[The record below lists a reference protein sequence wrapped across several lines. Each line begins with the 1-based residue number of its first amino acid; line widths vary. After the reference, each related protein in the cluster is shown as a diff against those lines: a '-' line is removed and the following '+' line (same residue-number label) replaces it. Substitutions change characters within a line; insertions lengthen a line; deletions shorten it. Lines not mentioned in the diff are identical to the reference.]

1 MRRTLSLAAVAA
13 VTLALLVAGGPSA
26 SATTN
31 DPLRSQQW
39 GLDRISVEQAWASSR
54 GTGALVAVVDTGVDL
69 GHPDL
74 AAHIVDRGAD
84 FVDAKDTDG
93 AQDQNGHGTHVAG
106 IIAAVTGN
114 GTGVAGV
121 APDARI
127 LPVRVL
133 DADGSGTT
141 DQIAAGVRYAAD
153 RGADVIN
160 LSLGVTSGVGSAAK
174 VIGALDTVYDAF
186 AYASAKGAVIAFA
199 AGNDS
204 YPLCAEPAAAP
215 GVICVGATD
224 RNDLPAFYSNHD
236 ATTLANYVVAPGGQA
251 TFCEESII
259 STFLRGKDTVCA
271 GDGYEGLDGTSMA
284 TPHVAGLAALLAAQG
299 RTRDAIVRIIP
310 ATADDLGAPG
320 DDPVYGAGRI
330 DAARAVAAA

>member
-1 MRRTLSLAAVAA
+1 MRRTVSV
-13 VTLALLVAGGPSA
+13 LVAITAATALAIAGTPAAQA
-26 SATTN
+26 STN
-31 DPLRSQQW
+31 DPLRARQW
-39 GLDRISVEQAWASSR
+39 GLDRIGAESAWATST

-74 AAHIVDRGAD
+74 AGHIVDRGAD

-93 AQDQNGHGTHVAG
+93 AQDENGHGTHVAG

-114 GTGVAGV
+114 GIGVAGV

-133 DADGSGTT
+133 DADGSGST
-141 DQIAAGVRYAAD
+141 DQIGAGVRYAAD

-160 LSLGVTSGVGSAAK
+160 LSLGVLSPVGPAAK
-174 VIGALDTVYDAF
+174 LLGDLDPVYDAF
-186 AYASAKGAVIAFA
+186 AYASSKGAVVVVA

-204 YPLCAEPAAAP
+204 FPLCAEPAAAP

-259 STFLRGKDTVCA
+259 STYLRGQDSVCA
-271 GDGYEGLDGTSMA
+271 TDGYEGLDGTSMA
-284 TPHVAGLAALLAAQG
+284 TPHVAGVAALLAAQG
-299 RTRDAIVRIIP
+299 RTAVDIARIIP
-310 ATADDLGAPG
+310 ATADDLGTPG
-320 DDPVYGAGRI
+320 DDAVFGAGRI
-330 DAARAVAAA
+330 DAARAVAAP